1 MTRSAYSL
9 GISPCPNDTYIFE
22 ALIHGRSPAS
32 FDVNLFMADVEEL
45 NTLARQGR
53 LEVTKLSMAAAAHV
67 IYTKYFFILLYF
79 FKRD

>member
-1 MTRSAYSL
+1 MTRPVRSF

-45 NTLARQGR
+45 NALASYLESRQ
-53 LEVTKLSMAAAAHV
+53 
-67 IYTKYFFILLYF
+67 
-79 FKRD
+79 